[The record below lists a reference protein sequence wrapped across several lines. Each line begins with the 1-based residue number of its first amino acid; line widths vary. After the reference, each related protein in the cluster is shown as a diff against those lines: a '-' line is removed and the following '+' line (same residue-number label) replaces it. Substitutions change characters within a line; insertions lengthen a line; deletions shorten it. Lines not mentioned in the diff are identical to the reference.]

1 MSFYRQIAPY
11 YHHIFKINQAQVNY
25 ITETISDKNALIV
38 DMGCGIGTLSL
49 ELANYYNQVRGVDV
63 DTSMIAAAKRKVG
76 MRDGVEFVQGS
87 MLDLIKIFKPNSV
100 DGLVCFGNTLVHLN
114 SMNEVHQFFMQAKT
128 VLKPDGKLLVQLVNY
143 DRILTKNIT
152 SLPLIENEEIIFER
166 YYKFNES
173 SEKIDFNT
181 KLTVKEGGEILKNT
195 VKLLPVLQ
203 HNIAT
208 LLTTSGFKNTHFYGN
223 FTNEDFNPESSPAL
237 VFVAW

>member
-1 MSFYRQIAPY
+1 MSFYQQIAPY

-25 ITETISDKNALIV
+25 ITETISDKKALIV
-38 DMGCGIGTLSL
+38 DMGCGIGTLST

-63 DTSMIAAAKRKVG
+63 DTAMIAAAKRKAG

-114 SMNEVHQFFMQAKT
+114 SMDEVQQFFEQAKT
-128 VLKPDGKLLVQLVNY
+128 VLKTDGKLLVQLVNY

-181 KLTVKEGGEILKNT
+181 KLTVKEGGKILENT

-208 LLTTSGFKNTHFYGN
+208 LLTTCGFKNTHFYGN
-223 FTNEDFNPESSPAL
+223 FTKEVFNPESSPAL